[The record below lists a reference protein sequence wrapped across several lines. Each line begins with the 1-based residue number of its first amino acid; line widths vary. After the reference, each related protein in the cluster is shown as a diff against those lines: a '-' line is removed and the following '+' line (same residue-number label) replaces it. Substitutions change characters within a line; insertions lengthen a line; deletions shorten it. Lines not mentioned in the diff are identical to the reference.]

1 MKLIKLFASLVW
13 VGLVS
18 CTTPDKGL
26 QHKLKNSVEIL
37 KSMTFD
43 AQQENLQIIK
53 ALKTDV
59 KLNGNSREGLDRIK
73 RTQLLQS
80 KTAQLCDSIDY
91 WQSLVPNG
99 SSDVQIRQVLLGKEG
114 KKLLSALDDHV
125 QWLDS
130 EFKDLYLPKLAR
142 FSQPRFQRTVKT
154 TNSIDEF
161 LFFHFSN
168 ASISVVQ
175 TWFAQTRLQI
185 FTYAQQILRKLGKGD
200 LSAGMYFPRIW
211 AIVTENSPII
221 KLGEIY
227 HAELCIA
234 DIASKARPRMTL
246 NSTPIAVL
254 DGMADVS
261 IQVAPIADSVPAHI
275 DKVTRYWQ
283 GSITFK
289 SKGRDT
295 TLYVKKPY
303 TVLRKS
309 VDKTQ
314 K

>member
-1 MKLIKLFASLVW
+1 MAL
-13 VGLVS
+13 
-18 CTTPDKGL
+18 
-26 QHKLKNSVEIL
+26 
-37 KSMTFD
+37 D

-59 KLNGNSREGLDRIK
+59 KLNSNSREGLDRIK

-114 KKLLSALDDHV
+114 KKLLSALDEHV

-130 EFKDLYLPKLAR
+130 EFKDLYLPKLTR

-154 TNSIDEF
+154 TNSVDEF

-185 FTYAQQILRKLGKGD
+185 FAYAQQILRQLDEDD
-200 LSAGMYFPRIW
+200 LSTCCFCVPRIW
-211 AIVTENSPII
+211 AAVTENSSII

-227 HAELCIA
+227 QAELCIA
-234 DIASKARPRMTL
+234 DIAGKARPRMTL
-246 NSTPIAVL
+246 NGTPIAVL
-254 DGMADVS
+254 DGVADVS

-309 VDKTQ
+309 VDETQ